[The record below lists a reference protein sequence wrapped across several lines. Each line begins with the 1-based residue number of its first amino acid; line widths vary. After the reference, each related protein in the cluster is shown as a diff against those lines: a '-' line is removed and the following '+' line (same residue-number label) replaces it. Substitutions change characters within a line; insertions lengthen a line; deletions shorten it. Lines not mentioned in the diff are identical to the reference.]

1 MRKAVVD
8 RRASVRAK
16 LLTLSKQRGLAFDPI
31 LTRYALERLLD
42 RLSRS
47 RHVER
52 FALKGAMLLTA
63 WIDDPM
69 RGTRDLDLLGFGD
82 PDLEGLKAASR
93 RSWRSTP
100 TMASSSIM
108 PRCGL
113 SRYVKTMPGGNR

>member
-8 RRASVRAK
+8 RPASVRAK
-16 LLTLSKQRGLAFDPI
+16 LLTRSKQRGLAFDLI

-52 FALKGAMLLTA
+52 FALKGAMLLTT

-69 RGTRDLDLLGFGD
+69 RGTRDLDLLGFGSR
-82 PDLEGLKAASR
+82 SR
-93 RSWRSTP
+93 RAKGGLR
-100 TMASSSIM
+100 
-108 PRCGL
+108 GL
-113 SRYVKTMPGGNR
+113 SPSTEGVD